1 VAEPYLPPDWPA
13 DVRPPDTDDF
23 ERTTVNWLFDHCPP
37 DFRAYETLRRH
48 PRLLARLAVEQ
59 LRSALEACRAGYRTA
74 RADLKGGD
82 LNGVDARVLDEL
94 LAVYE
99 HEGRRLAAAVRSAE
113 LLAAAL
119 RGERFTRPL

>member
-1 VAEPYLPPDWPA
+1 
-13 DVRPPDTDDF
+13 
-23 ERTTVNWLFDHCPP
+23 VNWLLDHCPP

-48 PRLLARLAVEQ
+48 PGLLARLGVEQ
-59 LRSALEACRAGYRTA
+59 LRASLEACRAGYRTA
-74 RADLKGGD
+74 RADLKGGGVTGGGVNGGGVSGGGV
-82 LNGVDARVLDEL
+82 NGVDAHVLDEL

-113 LLAAAL
+113 LLAEAL